1 MTGLWV
7 AAAALCVVT
16 VAVIVVPLVR
26 GRPSE
31 VGREQFDV
39 AVFKAQLAEIDRD
52 VERGLIAGDEA
63 ESARLEVKRRILAVA
78 SDADDAATSASGPS
92 GWRLAAVLA
101 TIVPALAFGL
111 YFVLGTPGVPDRPFA
126 GRPAPAAV
134 DDASAAPANLDEA
147 LARLAA
153 RLKVSPDDAEGW
165 LLLGRGYLSLERYG
179 DGAFALGKAAALQPD
194 RADIAAQHGEALA
207 AAVGG
212 QISPEARA
220 AFEAALRV
228 DPGEPRAR
236 YYLALERAQAGDLAA
251 ALQGWAD
258 LIVLSPPD
266 APWLATV
273 REQMQRAAQELGID
287 PGGVSPSAEAQEL
300 AAERGLTGRER
311 ANLEAW
317 QNLSPGEREAMI
329 RAMVDGLAQ
338 RLAQHPD
345 DAEGWRRLARAYEV
359 LGETEKARE
368 ARTRAE
374 SLTGR

>member
-1 MTGLWV
+1 MSALWV
-7 AAAALCVVT
+7 VAAALCVVT

-26 GRPSE
+26 TRSSE
-31 VGREQFDV
+31 VGREPFDV

-63 ESARLEVKRRILAVA
+63 ESARLEIKRRILAVA
-78 SDADDAATSASGPS
+78 SDTDEVATPAAGPS
-92 GWRLAAVLA
+92 GRRLAAALA
-101 TIVPALAFGL
+101 TVVPALAFGL
-111 YFVLGTPGVPDRPFA
+111 YLVLGTPGVPDHPFA
-126 GRPAPAAV
+126 GRPAPPTV
-134 DDASAAPANLDEA
+134 GDGSAAPANLDEA

-153 RLKVSPDDAEGW
+153 RLKDAPGDAEGW
-165 LLLGRGYLSLERYG
+165 LLLGRGYLSLQRYR
-179 DGAFALGKAAALQPD
+179 DGAFALGNAAALQPD
-194 RADIAAQHGEALA
+194 RADTAAQYGEALA
-207 AAVGG
+207 AAEGG
-212 QISPEARA
+212 RISPEARA
-220 AFEAALRV
+220 AFEAALRI

-251 ALQGWAD
+251 AIQGWAD
-258 LIVLSPPD
+258 LMVLSPAD

-273 REQMQRAAQELGID
+273 REQLARAAQELGID
-287 PGGVSPSAEAQEL
+287 PAGVSASAEAQEL
-300 AAERGLTGRER
+300 AAERGLGGRER

-317 QNLSPGEREAMI
+317 QALSPGEREAMI

-345 DAEGWRRLARAYEV
+345 DAAGWRRLARAYEV

>member
-1 MTGLWV
+1 
-7 AAAALCVVT
+7 
-16 VAVIVVPLVR
+16 
-26 GRPSE
+26 
-31 VGREQFDV
+31 
-39 AVFKAQLAEIDRD
+39 
-52 VERGLIAGDEA
+52 
-63 ESARLEVKRRILAVA
+63 
-78 SDADDAATSASGPS
+78 
-92 GWRLAAVLA
+92 
-101 TIVPALAFGL
+101 
-111 YFVLGTPGVPDRPFA
+111 
-126 GRPAPAAV
+126 
-134 DDASAAPANLDEA
+134 
-147 LARLAA
+147 
-153 RLKVSPDDAEGW
+153 
-165 LLLGRGYLSLERYG
+165 
-179 DGAFALGKAAALQPD
+179 
-194 RADIAAQHGEALA
+194 
-207 AAVGG
+207 
-212 QISPEARA
+212 
-220 AFEAALRV
+220 
-228 DPGEPRAR
+228 
-236 YYLALERAQAGDLAA
+236 LAA